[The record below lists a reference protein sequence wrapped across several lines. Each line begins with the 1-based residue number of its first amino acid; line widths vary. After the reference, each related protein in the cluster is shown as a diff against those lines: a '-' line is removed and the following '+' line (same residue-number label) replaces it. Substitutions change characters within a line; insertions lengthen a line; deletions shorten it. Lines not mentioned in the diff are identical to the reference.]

1 MDKTKDNEIRA
12 TPNTVSEGSMLSM
25 RLGRTT
31 FLLDLHYADK
41 GKETV
46 DDKVKRLILK
56 DLKDENF

>member
-1 MDKTKDNEIRA
+1 MDETKDNEIRA
-12 TPNTVSEGSMLSM
+12 TPDAVPEEPALSM

-56 DLKDENF
+56 DLNDGNF

>member
-1 MDKTKDNEIRA
+1 MAETKDNEIRA
-12 TPNTVSEGSMLSM
+12 TPDEVLEVPALSM

-56 DLKDENF
+56 DLKDGNF